1 MLKKILFAQYV
12 YTAKFFGFLFWPIA
26 QIKFIKDRYVPLV
39 KLINDLFTNSVVST
53 FLAVWYPF
61 ILLTILANVGTT
73 HWLVIGVA
81 SLIPMIIGVQVMPGI
96 IIELKNSSILKRIKA
111 TNVKNMDLIISLLFY
126 FTMVS
131 IVSFIF
137 NLSIGSLMYSS
148 KMHMELVNYGDLV
161 IAFVI
166 GMLVAL
172 SFGIFI
178 SGVLRS
184 AQTALVIGLLLTLP
198 GGFLSGQFLPP
209 DLISTWG
216 PTRYIS
222 FIFPQKIA
230 ATLTLLATN
239 GGHIFEFGN
248 LANQIPNP
256 TFRDNLDKIKNEGAI
271 RLLGNNTVETLALTK
286 FDLVTNAEHITAL
299 ALAPVYL
306 GSFIALSATTFKWG
320 KR

>member
-1 MLKKILFAQYV
+1 
-12 YTAKFFGFLFWPIA
+12 
-26 QIKFIKDRYVPLV
+26 
-39 KLINDLFTNSVVST
+39 
-53 FLAVWYPF
+53 
-61 ILLTILANVGTT
+61 
-73 HWLVIGVA
+73 
-81 SLIPMIIGVQVMPGI
+81 MIIGVQVMPGI

-209 DLISTWG
+209 DLIST
-216 PTRYIS
+216 
-222 FIFPQKIA
+222 
-230 ATLTLLATN
+230 
-239 GGHIFEFGN
+239 
-248 LANQIPNP
+248 
-256 TFRDNLDKIKNEGAI
+256 
-271 RLLGNNTVETLALTK
+271 
-286 FDLVTNAEHITAL
+286 
-299 ALAPVYL
+299 
-306 GSFIALSATTFKWG
+306 
-320 KR
+320 